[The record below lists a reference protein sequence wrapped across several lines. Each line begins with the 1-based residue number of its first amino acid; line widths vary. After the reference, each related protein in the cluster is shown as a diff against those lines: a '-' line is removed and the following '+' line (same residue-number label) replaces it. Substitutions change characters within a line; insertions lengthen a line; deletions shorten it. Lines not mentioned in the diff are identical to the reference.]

1 MKLRGLLNRR
11 MLAACVLATSVPA
24 VLAFTLNGKRWAGS
38 SMTFYA
44 GMPGKPAS
52 STTTWAAALEAA
64 MKEWNDKTE
73 FEFVVDKSYVDPCEG
88 YSRNAGGSFPNGA
101 GNNKNS
107 ADFTATVCG
116 NDFGSSVLAITL
128 TTADGGNLGFNHLRE
143 ADIVFNS
150 RYSWDIYNGPRT
162 SAIDFGRVALHEFG
176 HALGLDHESTAVAIM
191 APRITDL
198 SALQTDDIA
207 GANALYGNQIQCRIT
222 QLQLNAQIRNSLE
235 QPDCRVMELYG
246 FGSDDSFVDVYK
258 LSIAT
263 PTRLFID
270 MRSSQMDPV
279 IVLTDSKLKELDIFD
294 DSPGSC
300 NAHMEKVLAAGD
312 YYILANTYSAP
323 RKCVSNIG
331 AYTLSITDSPQP
343 QLGEAGT
350 TSGITPAAAL
360 FTGGAS
366 ADGGQTFRTSFA
378 ATETIDV
385 NARIAVDPLHVGR
398 SGRVFVLIQ
407 LSNGTKYSRNSA
419 GQYLPF
425 NGNLAQLTSYK
436 SGALINVEEINVA
449 NGLRAAGT
457 NLAGLS
463 YAVYIGY
470 ALDSQPDD
478 IHYGNKPIQFS
489 IGP

>member
-1 MKLRGLLNRR
+1 MKLCAPLKRKFLVACLL
-11 MLAACVLATSVPA
+11 VTSVPA
-24 VLAFTLNGKRWAGS
+24 VLAFTLNGKRWAGGS
-38 SMTFYA
+38 STFYA
-44 GMPGKPAS
+44 GIPGKPATS
-52 STTTWAAALEAA
+52 STTWAAAFEAV
-64 MKEWNDKTE
+64 MKEWSDKTE
-73 FEFVVDKSYVDPCEG
+73 FEFVIDKSYVDPCAG
-88 YSRNAGGSFPNGA
+88 YSRNEGGSFPNGA
-101 GNNKNS
+101 GNSKNS
-107 ADFTATVCG
+107 ADFGATVCG

-143 ADIVFNS
+143 ADIIFNS

-162 SAIDFGRVALHEFG
+162 AAIDFGRVALHELG

-198 SALQTDDIA
+198 STLQPDDIA
-207 GANALYGNQIQCRIT
+207 GANALYGAKIQCRIIE
-222 QLQLNAQIRNSLE
+222 LQLNAQIRNSLE

-300 NAHMEKVLAAGD
+300 NARMDKVLAAGD

-323 RKCVSNIG
+323 RKCVSNVG
-331 AYTLSITDSPQP
+331 AYTLSITDSLQP
-343 QLGEAGT
+343 QLGDAGT
-350 TSGITPAAAL
+350 ISGATPAAAL
-360 FTGGAS
+360 FTGGAT
-366 ADGGQTFRTSFA
+366 ADGGQSYRTSFA

-385 NARIAVDPLHVGR
+385 NGRIAVDPLHVGR
-398 SGRVFVLIQ
+398 SGRVFALIQ
-407 LSNGTKYSRNSA
+407 LSNGTKFSRNSA

-425 NGNLAQLTSYK
+425 NGNLAQLASVK
-436 SGALINVEEINVA
+436 SGTLTTIEAVNVA
-449 NGLRAAGT
+449 TGLRAAGT
-457 NLAGLS
+457 GLAGLS

-470 ALDSQPDD
+470 SLDNQPDV
-478 IHYGNKPIQFS
+478 IHYGSKPIQFS
-489 IGP
+489 IAP